1 MNNMSKDSKK
11 IVPLRGS
18 AEDWSGNNEEEKIE
32 EKKDYAKKIMTQ
44 MTKGSPD
51 FEAYGDSLSTPTEK
65 KE

>member
-18 AEDWSGNNEEEKIE
+18 AEDWSGNKEEEKLE

-51 FEAYGDSLSTPTEK
+51 FEEYEDSLSTPTDN